1 MNDLE
6 QLQGPDRRFLPRRDW
21 PLVVISTIGVLIV
34 TGLAVLWPRDR
45 PAFDRAA
52 LGFADSVVR
61 ATVTE
66 VYTGACSFAAELE
79 CRAVVFETDDGDV
92 ATQEFDDHP
101 TAPTLAVGDRVVL
114 NVVEEADPLFRY
126 HYADRDRRGIL
137 VAVALV
143 FGLAVVGLGRV
154 KGLAA
159 LGGLAVSVGIL
170 MAFVAPAILAGS
182 EPVLVASVGGAAIA
196 FSTLYLAHGW
206 RKLTHVA
213 VMGTFLALALTMAL
227 SFVVAWFARF
237 SGFASEESLYL
248 ALLDGVQVSGLVL
261 AGTVLGAIGAL
272 DDVTVTQVSAV
283 FEIGQAN
290 PGMSEHDLYRAGL
303 RVGRDHIAST
313 VNTLLLAYAGA
324 AMPLLLLLS
333 LSELPL
339 TAIANSEVVAIEIV
353 RTLVGSI
360 GLVAS
365 VPITTWLAARMVATS
380 SRADYLGL
388 GSTAEEVI

>member
-1 MNDLE
+1 
-6 QLQGPDRRFLPRRDW
+6 
-21 PLVVISTIGVLIV
+21 
-34 TGLAVLWPRDR
+34 
-45 PAFDRAA
+45 
-52 LGFADSVVR
+52 
-61 ATVTE
+61 
-66 VYTGACSFAAELE
+66 
-79 CRAVVFETDDGDV
+79 
-92 ATQEFDDHP
+92 
-101 TAPTLAVGDRVVL
+101 
-114 NVVEEADPLFRY
+114 
-126 HYADRDRRGIL
+126 
-137 VAVALV
+137 
-143 FGLAVVGLGRV
+143 
-154 KGLAA
+154 
-159 LGGLAVSVGIL
+159 
-170 MAFVAPAILAGS
+170 
-182 EPVLVASVGGAAIA
+182 
-196 FSTLYLAHGW
+196 
-206 RKLTHVA
+206 
-213 VMGTFLALALTMAL
+213 MGTFLALALTMAL